1 VKQLCM
7 AGLIFI
13 VGNLYAMSGA
23 FAGLGMEINAN
34 TRDGV
39 AFGGGL
45 SAGLDINSQ
54 FSFGVKTIIS
64 SNLGTTASLETAG
77 LFRYYLPFKFNGLF
91 AQAELGAVI
100 FFEDGKNYPA
110 FLGGIAFG
118 WRYNFLKN
126 WYIEP
131 YVRCGYPFVWGTGF
145 LAGYHFDF
153 K

>member
-1 VKQLCM
+1 M
-7 AGLIFI
+7 AGFFFI
-13 VGNLYAMSGA
+13 AGSLYALSGA
-23 FAGLGMEINAN
+23 FAGLGAEINAN
-34 TRDGV
+34 TRDGA

-45 SAGLDINSQ
+45 SAGLDINQQ
-54 FSFGVKTIIS
+54 FSFGVKAVIS
-64 SNLGTTASLETAG
+64 SNFDTITSLETAG

-110 FLGGIAFG
+110 FLGGLAFG
-118 WRYNFLKN
+118 WRYNLFKN

-131 YVRCGYPFVWGTGF
+131 SVRCGYPFVWGAGF
-145 LAGYHFDF
+145 WAGIHFDF